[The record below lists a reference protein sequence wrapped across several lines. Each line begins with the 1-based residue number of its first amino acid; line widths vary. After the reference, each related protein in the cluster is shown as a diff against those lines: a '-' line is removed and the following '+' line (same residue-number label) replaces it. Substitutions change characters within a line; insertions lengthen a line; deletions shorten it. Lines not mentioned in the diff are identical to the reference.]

1 MSCTV
6 STIVPN
12 ATQPPFVDFGL
23 NMLDVGLAE
32 PTIRISVVTQP
43 LNFTVF
49 NRVQRCKYFSA
60 KK

>member
-43 LNFTVF
+43 FPVF
-49 NRVQRCKYFSA
+49 NRVQCKTHPVQ
-60 KK
+60 

>member
-12 ATQPPFVDFGL
+12 ATPFDDFGL

-32 PTIRISVVTQP
+32 PIIRISVVTQP
-43 LNFTVF
+43 LNFPVF
-49 NRVQRCKYFSA
+49 NRVNSMNFD
-60 KK
+60 

>member
-6 STIVPN
+6 STIVPS
-12 ATQPPFVDFGL
+12 AIVDFGL

-43 LNFTVF
+43 FPVF
-49 NRVQRCKYFSA
+49 NRVQCKTHPV
-60 KK
+60 K